1 MGRTY
6 PENFIVQAI
15 LEIPLSHKK
24 EKLIKLS
31 SENIVHYSA
40 NLNNLVALIHFLLI
54 DLIKVILL

>member
-40 NLNNLVALIHFLLI
+40 NLNNLVALIYFLLI